1 MTCVSPTGDTLT
13 GNAYRNEVN
22 ETTLLRVAL
31 KYGFTQNIRVSIT
44 DQYGSK
50 EKFVIDIINGSVS
63 VKAGTTMCMDP
74 KCLAQITIL
83 SNFYRLNKKAVRDNN
98 LEHKIIKTLYKDR
111 MDNEWKDM
119 PKTKIARKAMWEA
132 TLVLG
137 YISKGNRIF

>member
-83 SNFYRLNKKAVRDNN
+83 SNFYRNNKKAVKDDN

-111 MDNEWKDM
+111 MANEWKDM
-119 PKTKIARKAMWEA
+119 PQTNIARKAMWEA

-137 YISKGNRIF
+137 YMSKGNRIF